1 MKRKGRGDFED
12 FDPSGKDVHPTSRLR
27 NIVTVNR
34 HMGSASYSMISG
46 SSSRSNIEEA
56 SAEGIEDSD
65 DEYEQNVRPPRRILR
80 ARVAKALPFSPR
92 KTRAQATTRDSS
104 LDNDWKSEE
113 SKEDQQKRRSTRTRK
128 TRGFDTANYED
139 SDAMDVDSGS
149 EAPRSSRLKKKPKR
163 GKASRPAYGS
173 FRSVEDLDYDPC
185 SDEETAPLRK
195 HRDFCEKCHRQP
207 AHILL
212 NNLKRKK
219 TKGKGKRKRKDDDL
233 EEDSGDE
240 EEKLTH
246 LGGWVRW

>member
-1 MKRKGRGDFED
+1 MKRKRRGEFED

-27 NIVTVNR
+27 KEVTVNKR
-34 HMGSASYSMISG
+34 KSSTAYSMTSG
-46 SSSRSNIEEA
+46 SSSRSKLDEA
-56 SAEGIEDSD
+56 SSEEIEDSD
-65 DEYEQNVRPPRRILR
+65 DEYEQSLRPPRKILR
-80 ARVAKALPFSPR
+80 TRAAKALPFSPR
-92 KTRAQATTRDSS
+92 KTRAQDTTRDSS
-104 LDNDWKSEE
+104 IDNDWKSEE
-113 SKEDQQKRRSTRTRK
+113 SEEDQPKRRSTRTRK
-128 TRGFDTANYED
+128 TRGFDTADYED

-185 SDEETAPLRK
+185 SDEETAPLRR

-219 TKGKGKRKRKDDDL
+219 TKGKRKRKDDDL
-233 EEDSGDE
+233 EEESGDE